1 MSLMLGSKM
10 AVRLSV
16 AALFAFGFGG
26 CGGQT
31 TVVKTVTVSSPGT
44 ATHAAQK
51 KNSAV
56 APRASAKL
64 VRASAK
70 KAKRTVAHGFVQCD
84 ANIQARVP
92 TTSCGFAQNA
102 FYEYWTSSQSA
113 SISVYSPATGRV
125 YLTACTPGEGWV
137 VCTTNDGG
145 AVKFPQA
152 SIDSYSQSQAD
163 AYAAAHTTGSDSSS
177 AGTNGGSSPDSSS
190 SPAVPDS
197 TNAGADPNFCDTH
210 DCIPNYPNGNGS
222 TVQCSDGSYSQSGG
236 IQGACSHH
244 GGVG

>member
-10 AVRLSV
+10 AVRLTV
-16 AALFAFGFGG
+16 AALVAVGFGG

-31 TVVKTVTVSSPGT
+31 TVVKTVTVNSPT
-44 ATHAAQK
+44 PATHAAQK
-51 KNSAV
+51 KTAA

-70 KAKRTVAHGFVQCD
+70 KAKPAAAHGFVHCD

-102 FYEYWTSSQSA
+102 FYEYWTSGQSA
-113 SISVYSPATGRV
+113 SIDVYSPATDSV
-125 YLTACTPGEGWV
+125 YLTQCTPGEGWI
-137 VCTTNDGG
+137 VCTTADDG
-145 AVKFPQA
+145 AVKFPQG

-163 AYAAAHTTGSDSSS
+163 AYAAAHNTGSDSSS
-177 AGTNGGSSPDSSS
+177 VGTNGSSSPDSSS
-190 SPAVPDS
+190 GPAAPDS

-222 TVQCSDGSYSQSGG
+222 TVQCADGSYSQSGG